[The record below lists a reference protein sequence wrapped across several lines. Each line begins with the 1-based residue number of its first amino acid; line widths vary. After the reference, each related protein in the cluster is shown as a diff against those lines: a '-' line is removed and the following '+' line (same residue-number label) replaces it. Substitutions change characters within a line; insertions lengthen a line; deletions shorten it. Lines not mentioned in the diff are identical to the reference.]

1 LIKKINKVIQWNLC
15 KPNQNKLESCLK
27 QTGKKLESCV
37 KQTGRN
43 WNPVY
48 KQIWTCEFCNTDNNI
63 DIMEEELPKEKDI
76 TFMLEPALSTT
87 AAGPSGTDESL
98 VIFCID
104 VSGSMCVTTEVSVIS
119 D

>member
-1 LIKKINKVIQWNLC
+1 
-15 KPNQNKLESCLK
+15 
-27 QTGKKLESCV
+27 
-37 KQTGRN
+37 
-43 WNPVY
+43 
-48 KQIWTCEFCNTDNNI
+48 
-63 DIMEEELPKEKDI
+63 MEEELPKEKDI